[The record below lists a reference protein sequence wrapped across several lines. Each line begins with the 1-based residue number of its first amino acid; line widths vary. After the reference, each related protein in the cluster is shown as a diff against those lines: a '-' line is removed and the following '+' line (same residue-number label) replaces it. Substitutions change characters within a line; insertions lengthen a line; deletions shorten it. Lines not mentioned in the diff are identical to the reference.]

1 MKDKN
6 NDVIMACSKASIV
19 WSIILLVLSI
29 VSAFFA
35 MYFALI
41 ILGEH
46 EVDSAAAGIA
56 FVFVFIILLVP
67 VLIASGLNV
76 IFDIINI
83 VIYSRM
89 LKTDK
94 AKYAKVGLV
103 ITIILLVAV
112 VSAVVTMFVMLKTGN
127 IVEVVTTTTDATTTL
142 AP

>member
-29 VSAFFA
+29 ISAFFA

>member
-29 VSAFFA
+29 ISAFFA

-56 FVFVFIILLVP
+56 FVFVFIVLLVP
-67 VLIASGLNV
+67 VLAASGLNV

-112 VSAVVTMFVMLKTGN
+112 VSAVVTMFVMLQTGN

>member
-56 FVFVFIILLVP
+56 FVFVFIVLLVP
-67 VLIASGLNV
+67 VLVASGLNV

-127 IVEVVTTTTDATTTL
+127 IVEVVTTTTEATTTL

>member
-29 VSAFFA
+29 ISAFFA

-56 FVFVFIILLVP
+56 FVFVFIVLLVP
-67 VLIASGLNV
+67 VLAASGLNV